1 VEFTADRNTLAE
13 AVVSTANGIPTNP
26 VEPIY
31 AGMYITA
38 NEKSVVYF
46 TGSDRDTSHRASI
59 NAQVHQGGLITLPGR
74 LLSEIVRSLP
84 DKEVTFSCPDVTT
97 DPVTITCGR
106 SAFTLRPY
114 REPYP
119 GVGKACD
126 TPATLPAEDFSD
138 AVKAVIP
145 AASKT
150 DATATLHGLL
160 LEPGDSRLT
169 LVATDRYRVAA
180 FELSLEQADAGD
192 PRCVIP
198 TGAVDRFRK
207 GITSDEVYLG
217 WNDDSCTMTSGNF
230 ATTTRQIAG
239 DYADWRKFFTG
250 EPPDVLV
257 NVEEL
262 TGAVKRAQLTAEGEE
277 PVELS
282 FTQGLVTVSAGSGHT
297 SSETLNSSYYD
308 GGEFRVLFG
317 VSYLLDG
324 LNGCEEEN
332 CHFGLTDPRRPVT
345 IQSGRFR
352 YVVLPRRRP

>member
-1 VEFTADRNTLAE
+1 MEFTADRNTLAE
-13 AVVSTANGIPTNP
+13 AIVSVANGIPTNP

-31 AGMYITA
+31 AGMHITVDE
-38 NEKSVVYF
+38 NSVSLV
-46 TGSDRDTSHRASI
+46 GSDRDTTHQAVI
-59 NAQVHQGGLITLPGR
+59 NATTRLVGQVTLPGR

-84 DKEVTFSCPDVTT
+84 DKEVTFSCPDETT

-119 GVGKACD
+119 EVGKACD

-150 DATATLHGLL
+150 DANATLHGLL
-160 LEPGDSRLT
+160 LEPDVRRLT

-180 FELSLEQADAGD
+180 FELSLEQADSGD

-198 TGAVDRFRK
+198 TGAADRFRK
-207 GITSDEVYLG
+207 GISSDEVHLG

-239 DYADWRKFFTG
+239 EYADWRKFFG
-250 EPPDVLV
+250 DPPDVLV
-257 NVEEL
+257 NAEEL
-262 TGAVKRAQLTAEGEE
+262 ISAVKRAQLTAEGEE

-297 SSETLNSSYYD
+297 SSETLDSSYD
-308 GGEFRVLFG
+308 GNEFTVLFG

-324 LNGCEEEN
+324 LNGCEGEN

-345 IQSGRFR
+345 IQSGRFS
-352 YVVLPRRRP
+352 YVVLPRRRT